1 MGHVWVV
8 SSIENSSHKIS
19 YFSNKG
25 RGGYR
30 WKHARKMEPVVSQTR
45 M

>member
-8 SSIENSSHKIS
+8 SSIENASHKIS

-25 RGGYR
+25 LRGYR
-30 WKHARKMEPVVSQTR
+30 FGRQYYG
-45 M
+45 